1 MSSASIIPSAA
12 SHGCVTPSSNNNS
25 NNNNNDEGKSK
36 AAITIK
42 GTNDEDIRTQQR
54 EKQQPASEQQS
65 EEEKERVVET
75 LNRWEKCA
83 WFSQT
88 VDEVLQNSFVI
99 CIAQDGYA
107 WLTTILPLPNHPV
120 ANHCIPLHQQTI
132 PQTRLHLLKRLLG
145 THEEEEDSPVSVSVS
160 DNDSD
165 LESKAEAKTAPKIH
179 RNLDT
184 DTVKN
189 RSKYSHPFH
198 GSIAHTAAVSTALE
212 EAGTVEVPY
221 A

>member
-1 MSSASIIPSAA
+1 MTAPGLMSSASIIPSAA

-88 VDEVLQNSFVI
+88 VDE
-99 CIAQDGYA
+99 
-107 WLTTILPLPNHPV
+107 
-120 ANHCIPLHQQTI
+120 TI